1 MSILKQY
8 TYLHAHH
15 HFHVHLHVHLRAFKL
30 TLDCL
35 RQSLLIA
42 LMIYYC
48 RLAVTSR
55 PILVILNKVDLLR
68 GDFAVGQQKEEQES
82 TAPVSTYDGNNVRTP
97 EAKLSFKKRLLQRKR
112 DALLDVDQSSADS
125 LEIPT
130 TMALD
135 ADSDDLG
142 ANAGG
147 DESPAKS
154 VINTDYSEYKD
165 EFNELESENVR

>member
-1 MSILKQY
+1 M
-8 TYLHAHH
+8 
-15 HFHVHLHVHLRAFKL
+15 
-30 TLDCL
+30 
-35 RQSLLIA
+35 
-42 LMIYYC
+42 
-48 RLAVTSR
+48 TSR

-68 GDFAVGQQKEEQES
+68 GDFAVGQQKEEVEVEM

-125 LEIPT
+125 LETPAT
-130 TMALD
+130 AALD
-135 ADSDDLG
+135 ADTDDLG

-147 DESPAKS
+147 DESSVKS